1 MEWGVGRPSW
11 GRAGAGTTVPTGPT
25 ASVRSQKRPGLRA
38 PCPLPLGE
46 LEVDPGGSHPPPGSV
61 QQPPAG
67 TELGLCGW
75 DLTQPPP
82 HPSQWLQGRPF
93 HRGRH

>member
-46 LEVDPGGSHPPPGSV
+46 LEVDPGGSHPPPGSILDRSGQTTLQRESHTSV
-61 QQPPAG
+61 
-67 TELGLCGW
+67 
-75 DLTQPPP
+75 LTSHLLEFLWSCILPD
-82 HPSQWLQGRPF
+82 GV
-93 HRGRH
+93 